1 MPRDNLLIGRVSLPG
16 YAYLVTTVTQE
27 RMPLFVD
34 FPCARLAVREMRRIE
49 QEGLVQS
56 MAWVLMPDHLHWL
69 FTLGTQVP
77 LSAAIKRFKGR
88 SSTAVNSYLGRSG
101 AVWQRGFHDH
111 AVREGE
117 GVLEMARYIV
127 ANPLRAGLVNG
138 VGDYPLWD
146 AIWVGDSMDGAGDGR
161 MNSPLQA
168 DGHMGD

>member
-16 YAYLVTTVTQE
+16 YAYMVTTVTQG
-27 RMPLFVD
+27 RVPLFAD
-34 FPCARLAVREMRRIE
+34 FSCARLVVREMRRIE

-69 FTLGTQVP
+69 FTLGEQVD

-88 SSTAVNSYLGRSG
+88 SSVAANGYLGRSG

-117 GVLEMARYIV
+117 DVQVMARYIV

-138 VGDYPLWD
+138 VGNYPLWD
-146 AIWVGDSMDGAGDGR
+146 AIWVTGYKPTSIWAVKP
-161 MNSPLQA
+161 PLRVS
-168 DGHMGD
+168 